1 MEARE
6 GKLCLI
12 VLIVV
17 QKFHKQGLTFYL
29 TQSIVLDV
37 QTSTLS
43 SLWRELFT
51 LIKPIVNFSLR
62 VVRKMH
68 EGYNESMKE
77 QDNMNQFEN
86 KIRKNL
92 VSFVRFTKKD
102 GTIRNMICTVHPM
115 MIPKDK
121 HPNGYGAD
129 YTKKQIRV
137 FDIVAQEWRSM
148 LADNI
153 VEVSEYGAV
162 VAEVA

>member
-1 MEARE
+1 MHDGLSANS
-6 GKLCLI
+6 
-12 VLIVV
+12 
-17 QKFHKQGLTFYL
+17 QG
-29 TQSIVLDV
+29 
-37 QTSTLS
+37 
-43 SLWRELFT
+43 
-51 LIKPIVNFSLR
+51 
-62 VVRKMH
+62 
-68 EGYNESMKE
+68 
-77 QDNMNQFEN
+77 QDNMSQFEN

-102 GTIRNMICTVHPM
+102 GTIRNMICTVHPI

-148 LADNI
+148 LTDNI